1 MRRMIDHV
9 AVLHARLA
17 LLKAETAPPED
28 RARLLGTA
36 RIVARAVEACGGQ
49 PPGP

>member
-17 LLKAETAPPED
+17 LLKAQAETAPPED
-28 RARLLGTA
+28 RARLEGGTVQSLG
-36 RIVARAVEACGGQ
+36 V
-49 PPGP
+49 